1 LKSPEAKLGII
12 TVISNKGG
20 VGKTSFAISAGY
32 YLSKKSGSATLLME
46 LDSSPGDFGP
56 IFDIDSKRSLEMA
69 VRFPAN
75 FSNYIKKIDNN
86 LFALKGFPSPF
97 LAESAASEGI
107 KNLINTITSR
117 YANIIID
124 TQTVFNR
131 PLLDVCNMASK
142 IFLVTDNCLES
153 LARVINLYEIL
164 TLTYAIDKRRV
175 NLIVNKKRLTDY
187 FRIWDFS
194 KLTEVPVQGF
204 ISYDRNFSKTLFI
217 SNKNKLVKTKMYR
230 QVGRIIENGFKT

>member
-1 LKSPEAKLGII
+1 MAII

-32 YLSKKSGSATLLME
+32 YLSKKSGRETLLME

-75 FSNYIKKIDNN
+75 FSNYIKKIDDN
-86 LFALKGFPSPF
+86 LFALKGFPGPF
-97 LAESAASEGI
+97 LAEGSVSEGI
-107 KNLINTITSR
+107 KNLISTIESR
-117 YANIIID
+117 YGNIIID

-131 PLLDVCNMASK
+131 VLLDVCIMASK

-153 LARVINLYEIL
+153 LSRVINLYEML
-164 TLTYAIDKRRV
+164 TLTHAIEKSRV

-187 FRIWDFS
+187 FRVWDLS
-194 KLTEVPVQGF
+194 KLTEVPVEGF
-204 ISYDRNFSKTLFI
+204 ISYDRKFNKNLFI
-217 SNKNKLVKTKMYR
+217 SSKNKLINTKMYR
-230 QVGRIIENGFKT
+230 QVGRIIENGFNS